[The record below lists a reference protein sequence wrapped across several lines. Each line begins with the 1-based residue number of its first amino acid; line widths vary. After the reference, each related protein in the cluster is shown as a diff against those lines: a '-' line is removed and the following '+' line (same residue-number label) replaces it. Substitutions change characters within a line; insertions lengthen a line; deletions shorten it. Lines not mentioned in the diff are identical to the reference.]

1 MCDRGCKRERE
12 GESVRV
18 IVVVREREREREGEN
33 VRVIVVIRERELWK
47 EEGERIFVCGWEK
60 KAKRTTYE
68 CEEKTKRRGEWKRDI
83 DSGWKRGRE
92 RMGVEGRRTKERES
106 VCGERRESYKT
117 ESLGRKVIVRERRQR
132 S

>member
-1 MCDRGCKRERE
+1 M
-12 GESVRV
+12 RV
-18 IVVVREREREREGEN
+18 IVVN
-33 VRVIVVIRERELWK
+33 RERELWK

-106 VCGERRESYKT
+106 VCMKRGERV
-117 ESLGRKVIVRERRQR
+117 RKQKVWGGK
-132 S
+132 